1 MATGLGT
8 PNIGTL
14 APLIAKLP
22 PWLFQ
27 RLVEQRQCLP
37 ERTVARIEQQILV
50 AGVRNGLLDRAPQLP
65 LRVPVVRNPVIE
77 EILGPRS
84 RRH

>member
-14 APLIAKLP
+14 APLIATLP

-37 ERTVARIEQQILV
+37 ERTVARIEQQILM
-50 AGVRNGLLDRAPQLP
+50 AGVE
-65 LRVPVVRNPVIE
+65 LRVCANNLCRVSRSVR
-77 EILGPRS
+77 
-84 RRH
+84 